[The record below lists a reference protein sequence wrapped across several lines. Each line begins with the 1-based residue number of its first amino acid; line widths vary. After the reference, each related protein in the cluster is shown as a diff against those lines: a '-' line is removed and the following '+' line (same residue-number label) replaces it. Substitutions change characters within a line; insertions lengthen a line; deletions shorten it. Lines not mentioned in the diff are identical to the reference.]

1 MKRFFWLGAVL
12 FVFAICSGC
21 GDVFRPIII
30 PNPQQFPNPA
40 AAHTVV
46 TISDNANVQSGK
58 ETPQNGS
65 AMVIDVSGDT
75 DESQTNVGL
84 RPVHAVQQT
93 ASTVLVVNQSITGVP
108 SASLSKLVFSGTT
121 IQSTNTI
128 SLPVGS
134 APNFVATTENSQAY
148 VSMPQY
154 VDPVTNL
161 LTPSVAVV
169 NTVANSLVAT
179 IPVGSNPFAMA
190 ETPNGQ
196 KLYVANQGDSTVNAF
211 NTIDRSPRTIC
222 LIVAGVCTPPTF
234 NSPVWIS
241 ARNDSQRVYV
251 LNGNGVVSTI
261 DTTTT
266 SGPDNV
272 IDNSITVPGA
282 TYMWYDTILNRLY
295 IPGGGQVTIVDVS
308 QSLPT
313 VMGGGPFTI
322 STVSP
327 ASRAAGDP
335 CASTGVGTLTVT
347 SATSLPDG
355 SRAYVGSYYLDGAG
369 NVCPQV
375 TVINA
380 TSLTV
385 KTATAVPGFPDATV
399 NPNSPYYV
407 PVCAVTRFRFNMAAG
422 GDSTR
427 AYLSS
432 CDGGNVNIINTTT
445 DTYDLNLLAPNSA
458 RPPIPPSTQN
468 PPQSPVFMIAGP

>member
-1 MKRFFWLGAVL
+1 MKRFLWLGAVL
-12 FVFAICSGC
+12 VVFTICSGC

-46 TISDNANVQSGK
+46 TISDNANVQAGK

-75 DESQTNVGL
+75 DESQANVGL

-108 SASLSKLVFSGTT
+108 SDSLTKLVFSGVT

-148 VSMPQY
+148 VSMPKY
-154 VDPVTNL
+154 VDPVTSL

-179 IPVGSNPFAMA
+179 IPVGSNPFAIA

-196 KLYVANQGDSTVNAF
+196 KLYVANQGDNTVNAF
-211 NTIDRSPRTIC
+211 NSIDRSPRTITN
-222 LIVAGVCTPPTF
+222 GSF
-234 NSPVWIS
+234 SSPIWIS

-251 LNGNGVVSTI
+251 LNGTTGVVSTI

-308 QSLPT
+308 QSIPS

-335 CASTGVGTLTVT
+335 CASTGVGTLSVT

-355 SRAYVGSYYLDGAG
+355 SRAYVGAYYLDGAG

-385 KTATAVPGFPDATV
+385 KTATAVPGFPDATI
-399 NPNSPYYV
+399 PSSPYYV
-407 PVCAVTRFRFNMAAG
+407 PVCTSTRFRFNMAAG
-422 GDSTR
+422 GDSKR

-432 CDGGNVNIINTTT
+432 CDGGNVNIIDTTT

-458 RPPIPPSTQN
+458 RAPIPPSTQN